1 MKKYITTLTKRETKE
16 AKLFAN
22 SREDAVKLLKEDFP
36 KWDFEIITEVVKDQ
50 KEDEDG
56 EYVDHEIY
64 GFCESTDRP
73 IFYGDYYYQWG
84 GDDAVMTHLD
94 LGGADENHKPTLAE

>member
-1 MKKYITTLTKRETKE
+1 MKTYETTISIRDTKTVRLTSE
-16 AKLFAN
+16 
-22 SREDAVKLLKEDFP
+22 SREDVVNRLKQEYPGWSFDILTEIVKE
-36 KWDFEIITEVVKDQ
+36 ET
-50 KEDEDG
+50 EDEDE
-56 EYVDHEIY
+56 EYIDYEIY

-73 IFYGDYYYQWG
+73 IFYGDYYYQWC